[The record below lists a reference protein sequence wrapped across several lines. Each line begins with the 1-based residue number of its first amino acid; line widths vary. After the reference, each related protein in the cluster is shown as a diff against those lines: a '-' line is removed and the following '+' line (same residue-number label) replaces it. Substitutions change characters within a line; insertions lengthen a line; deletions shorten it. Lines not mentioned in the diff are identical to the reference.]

1 MQIGSNGERLLK
13 SEGCLLL
20 ERRGENARW
29 RNYEFCTLLFQ
40 RCVFTSVL
48 TGSHLHVS
56 SQGADPP
63 LASSAGQEDGDDG
76 QQGADG
82 QQSTASGAEHRAG
95 LEEDKCNLSL
105 LRVEPAPLSLT
116 GSNFFICG
124 SHIRITISEN
134 VMVQQ
139 HPSNIN

>member
-1 MQIGSNGERLLK
+1 MSV
-13 SEGCLLL
+13 
-20 ERRGENARW
+20 
-29 RNYEFCTLLFQ
+29 LLFQ
-40 RCVFTSVL
+40 RCVSTSVL